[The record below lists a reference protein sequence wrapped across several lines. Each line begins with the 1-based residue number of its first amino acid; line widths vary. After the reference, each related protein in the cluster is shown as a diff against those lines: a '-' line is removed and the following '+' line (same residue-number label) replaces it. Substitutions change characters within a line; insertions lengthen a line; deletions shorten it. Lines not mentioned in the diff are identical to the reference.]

1 IISSPLAKGDQGGFS
16 GEANP
21 PQSPFAKGGGDAVPP
36 IDEPLSLWV
45 AAERLPRL
53 LQLLADAVL
62 KPPLAAPE
70 PYASEFAA
78 AKDDAREKTLLE
90 IVRGRLEMLGPV
102 TAKMLAQP
110 LGVDVG
116 EVDLALLTLEQEGY
130 VLRGQFTPGARPK
143 EEMESE
149 WCERGLLARIHR
161 YTVNRLRAEIEPVT
175 TQDFMRFLFRWQS
188 VAKDTRKEGPD
199 ALAAI
204 LANLEGFEA
213 PAIAWESDILPLRL
227 QNYDFT
233 WLDDLCLSGRAG
245 WARLAKPKQTESS
258 KRAGPVRSTPI
269 ALVTRRNMAI
279 WSAAANPQTAVVV
292 EATMN
297 PRAERALE
305 YLQQHGASFFDEIV
319 DGARLLPSELEEALG
334 ELVALGRITSDSFA
348 GIRALL
354 LPLEKRKPLGNTKRR
369 HRTAMFGIQDAGRWS
384 LIRASSEPDDNT
396 LEHIALTLLRR
407 YGVIFWR
414 LLAREADWL
423 PPLRDILRVLRR
435 MEA

>member
-1 IISSPLAKGDQGGFS
+1 
-16 GEANP
+16 
-21 PQSPFAKGGGDAVPP
+21 
-36 IDEPLSLWV
+36 
-45 AAERLPRL
+45 
-53 LQLLADAVL
+53 
-62 KPPLAAPE
+62 
-70 PYASEFAA
+70 
-78 AKDDAREKTLLE
+78 
-90 IVRGRLEMLGPV
+90 
-102 TAKMLAQP
+102 
-110 LGVDVG
+110 
-116 EVDLALLTLEQEGY
+116 
-130 VLRGQFTPGARPK
+130 
-143 EEMESE
+143 
-149 WCERGLLARIHR
+149 
-161 YTVNRLRAEIEPVT
+161 TVNRLRAEIEPVT

-213 PAIAWESDILPLRL
+213 PAIAWESEILPLRL

-292 EATMN
+292 ETTMN
-297 PRAERALE
+297 SRAERALE

-396 LEHIALTLLRR
+396 LEHIALPLLRR

-423 PPLRDILRVLRR
+423 PPWRDILRVLRR
-435 MEA
+435 MEARGEIRGGRFVTGITGEQFALPDALAALRGIRKLERDEELVCISAADPLNLIGTVLPGSKVPALSGNRILYRDGVPLGTLIADEINWLQPVDALQAHELKSALIMRTPGAPQLAPLRAKSYPVR